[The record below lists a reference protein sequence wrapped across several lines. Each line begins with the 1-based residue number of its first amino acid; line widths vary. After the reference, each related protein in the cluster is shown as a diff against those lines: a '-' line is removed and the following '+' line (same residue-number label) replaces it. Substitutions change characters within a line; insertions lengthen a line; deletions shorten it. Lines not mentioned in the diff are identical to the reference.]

1 MSDQRTSSR
10 VERVPPQAKGRRLDA
25 WLSERQGL
33 GTRSQL
39 KLAIAQG
46 RVRVD
51 GAQARASYR
60 LRGGETVEVTPPRR
74 EAPAG
79 QPSAQAIDLDVL
91 YCDEDIVVV
100 NKAPGMV
107 VHPAVGNREGTLVN
121 ALLHRFP
128 DGAWPGEAVRAGI
141 VHRLDRDTSGVI
153 VVARSVEAHEK
164 ISRQF
169 RSRTVEKEYLALV
182 HGRVTGPGQIDEP
195 IGRHPRERK
204 RMSTAGRRSR
214 QALTLYAPVEL
225 LAGATLLSVR
235 PHTGRTHQIRVHL
248 AARGMPIVGDSLYG
262 RSRGR
267 PGTKGAGASRA
278 SAILAQMKRQALHA
292 RRIRL
297 EHPRS
302 GAELDIVAPL
312 PADFEEVL
320 AALRELG
327 NGD

>member
-1 MSDQRTSSR
+1 VSEHHTSA
-10 VERVPPQAKGRRLDA
+10 Q
-25 WLSERQGL
+25 QGL

-39 KLAIAQG
+39 KLAIEQG

-60 LRGGETVEVTPPRR
+60 LRGGENVEVIPRRR
-74 EAPAG
+74 EAPAD
-79 QPSAQAIDLDVL
+79 QPAAQAIDLDVL

-107 VHPAVGNREGTLVN
+107 VHPAAGNREGTLVN

-128 DGAWPGEAVRAGI
+128 RGAWPGEAVRAGI

-153 VVARSVEAHEK
+153 VVARTVEAHEK

-182 HGRVTGPGQIDEP
+182 HGKVMGPGQIDEP

-204 RMSTAGRRSR
+204 RMSTVGRRGR
-214 QALTLYAPVEL
+214 QALTQYAPVEL
-225 LAGATLLSVR
+225 LVGATLLSVR

-267 PGTKGAGASRA
+267 PRTKGAGASRA
-278 SAILAQMKRQALHA
+278 HAIFAQMKRQALHA
-292 RRIRL
+292 RRIRFQ
-297 EHPRS
+297 HPRS
-302 GAELDIVAPL
+302 GAELDIVAAL
-312 PADFEEVL
+312 PPDFEEVL
-320 AALRELG
+320 QALRALG
-327 NGD
+327 NAD